1 MMIIETPIFTKLINE
16 LMSDDEYRALQEA
29 LIMRPELGVVIKNS
43 GGLRKLRWALQ
54 GRGKSGGVRVIYY
67 WMNVDEQLY
76 MLLAYPKNEQEN
88 LTDMQ
93 LNTLRAIVQRWSK

>member
-1 MMIIETPIFTKLINE
+1 MMIIETPIFTKLITQI
-16 LMSDDEYRALQEA
+16 MSDDEYRALQEA

-43 GGLRKLRWALQ
+43 GGLRKLRWSLQ

-67 WMNVDEQLY
+67 WMNADEQLY

-88 LTDMQ
+88 LTDAQ
-93 LNTLRAIVQRWSK
+93 LSALRAIVQRWST

>member
-43 GGLRKLRWALQ
+43 GGLRKLRWSLQ

-67 WMNVDEQLY
+67 WMNADEQLY

-88 LTDMQ
+88 LTAAQ
-93 LNTLRAIVQRWSK
+93 LSALRAIVQRWST

>member
-43 GGLRKLRWALQ
+43 GGLRKLRWSLQ

-67 WMNVDEQLY
+67 WMNADEQLY
-76 MLLAYPKNEQEN
+76 MLLAYAKNEQEN
-88 LTDMQ
+88 LTNAQ
-93 LNTLRAIVQRWSK
+93 LSALRAIVQRWAR

>member
-1 MMIIETPIFTKLINE
+1 MMIIETPIFTKLITE

>member
-1 MMIIETPIFTKLINE
+1 MMIIETPIFTKLITE

-67 WMNVDEQLY
+67 WMNADEQLY

-88 LTDMQ
+88 LTHAQ
-93 LNTLRAIVQRWSK
+93 LNVLRAIVQRWSK

>member
-1 MMIIETPIFTKLINE
+1 MMIIETPIFTKLITE

-67 WMNVDEQLY
+67 WMNADEQLY

-88 LTDMQ
+88 LTDAQ
-93 LNTLRAIVQRWSK
+93 LSALRAIVQRWST

>member
-1 MMIIETPIFTKLINE
+1 MMIIETPIFTKLITQI
-16 LMSDDEYRALQEA
+16 MSDDEYRALQEA

-43 GGLRKLRWALQ
+43 GGLRKLRWSLQ

-67 WMNVDEQLY
+67 WMNADEQLY

-88 LTDMQ
+88 LTDAQ
-93 LNTLRAIVQRWSK
+93 LNALRAIVQRWST

>member
-1 MMIIETPIFTKLINE
+1 MMIIETPIFTKLITE
-16 LMSDDEYRALQEA
+16 LMSDDEYLALQEA

-67 WMNVDEQLY
+67 WMNADEQLY

-88 LTDMQ
+88 LTDAQ
-93 LNTLRAIVQRWSK
+93 LSALRAIVQRCSR

>member
-1 MMIIETPIFTKLINE
+1 MMIIETPIFTKLITQI
-16 LMSDDEYRALQEA
+16 MSDDEYRALQEA

-43 GGLRKLRWALQ
+43 GGLRKLRWSLQ

-67 WMNVDEQLY
+67 WMNADEQLY

-93 LNTLRAIVQRWSK
+93 LNTLRAIVQRWST

>member
-1 MMIIETPIFTKLINE
+1 MMIIETPIFTKLITE
-16 LMSDDEYRALQEA
+16 LMSDDEYFALQEA

-54 GRGKSGGVRVIYY
+54 GCGKSGGVRVIYY
-67 WMNVDEQLY
+67 WMNADEQLY

-88 LTDMQ
+88 LTATQ
-93 LNTLRAIVQRWSK
+93 LNTLRAIVQRWST

>member
-1 MMIIETPIFTKLINE
+1 MMIIETPIFTKLITE

-43 GGLRKLRWALQ
+43 GGLRKLRWSLQ

-67 WMNVDEQLY
+67 WMNADEQLY

-88 LTDMQ
+88 LTDAQ
-93 LNTLRAIVQRWSK
+93 LSALRAIVQRWST

>member
-1 MMIIETPIFTKLINE
+1 MMIIETPIFTKLITE

-67 WMNVDEQLY
+67 WMNADEQLF

-88 LTDMQ
+88 LTAAQ
-93 LNTLRAIVQRWSK
+93 LNALRAIVQRWST

>member
-67 WMNVDEQLY
+67 WMNADEQLY

-88 LTDMQ
+88 LTDAQ
-93 LNTLRAIVQRWSK
+93 LNALRAIVQRWST

>member
-67 WMNVDEQLY
+67 WMNADEQLY

-93 LNTLRAIVQRWSK
+93 LNTLRAIVQRWST

>member
-43 GGLRKLRWALQ
+43 GGLRKLRWSLQ

-67 WMNVDEQLY
+67 WMNADEQLY

-88 LTDMQ
+88 LTDAQ
-93 LNTLRAIVQRWSK
+93 LSALRAIVQRWST

>member
-1 MMIIETPIFTKLINE
+1 MMIIETPIFTKLITQI
-16 LMSDDEYRALQEA
+16 MSDDEYRALQEA

-67 WMNVDEQLY
+67 WMNADEQLY

-93 LNTLRAIVQRWSK
+93 LNTLRAIVQRWST

>member
-1 MMIIETPIFTKLINE
+1 MMIIETPIFTKLITQI
-16 LMSDDEYRALQEA
+16 MSDDEYRALQEA

>member
-1 MMIIETPIFTKLINE
+1 MIIETPIFTKLINE

-67 WMNVDEQLY
+67 WMNADEQLY

-88 LTDMQ
+88 LTAAQ
-93 LNTLRAIVQRWSK
+93 LNALRAIVQRWSR

>member
-1 MMIIETPIFTKLINE
+1 MMIIETPIFTKLITE
-16 LMSDDEYRALQEA
+16 LMSDDEYLALQEA

-67 WMNVDEQLY
+67 WMNADEQLF

-88 LTDMQ
+88 LTDAQ
-93 LNTLRAIVQRWSK
+93 LSALRAIVQRWST

>member
-1 MMIIETPIFTKLINE
+1 MMIIETPIFTKLITQF
-16 LMSDDEYRALQEA
+16 MSDDEYRALQEA

-43 GGLRKLRWALQ
+43 GGLRKLRWSLQ

-67 WMNVDEQLY
+67 WMNADEQLY

-88 LTDMQ
+88 LTDAQ
-93 LNTLRAIVQRWSK
+93 LSALRAIVQRWST